1 MNEPSG
7 ITLREDVSIVLAG
20 PAGQGIQT
28 MEQLLSRILRT
39 AGYNVFSFSE
49 FMSRIRGGSN
59 STEIRVSSLKIAT
72 HVDKID
78 ILVPLDGP
86 ALRHCEKRISANTL
100 ILGDKDELPASFPVV
115 DIPFTQ
121 TAVAVGGKIYA
132 SSVAVGAVCAL
143 LNVPLYLA
151 ADHIK
156 KYFGAKKPDIAE
168 KNAEAGRRG
177 FGLGAALVASGVVAV
192 DIAKDPSA
200 KDELFLTGAQAIGLG
215 ALAGGCDFVA
225 SYPMSPSTGVL
236 TFLARHKKEFG
247 IVVEQAEDEIA
258 AVNMALG
265 AWYAGGR
272 ALATTSGGGFA
283 LMCEGIS
290 LSGML
295 ETPVVIHVG
304 QRPGPATGLPTR
316 TEQADLELVLY
327 AGHGEFP
334 RAVFAPGT
342 LASAIDIMHKAFT
355 IADKYQMPVFV
366 LTDEYFLDSS
376 AGMAPLDFSKYSVKK
391 NIVRTAEGYKRFA
404 ITDSG
409 ISPRGI
415 PGFGAGIVCV
425 DSDEHTEE
433 GYITEDLELRTRMV
447 DKRLKKADFD
457 AEDMVPP
464 RFVGPDTFHNLVV
477 CWGSN
482 YYPVREALIR
492 IGWKNTAM
500 LHIPQ
505 LYPLHEMVDVALTRT
520 KKLIVVENNATGQLA
535 KLLKLT
541 FGYGA
546 HEKILKYNGMPFSV
560 EELVERIGKVIEGT
574 FDN

>member
-1 MNEPSG
+1 MNEPG
-7 ITLREDVSIVLAG
+7 GFTLRDDVSIVLAG
-20 PAGQGIQT
+20 PAGQGIHT
-28 MEQLLSRILRT
+28 IEQLLPRILRK
-39 AGYNVFSFSE
+39 AGHNVFCTSE

-59 STEIRVSSLKIAT
+59 STEIRVSALKIAT

-86 ALRHCEKRISANTL
+86 ALQHCEKRISANTL
-100 ILGDKDELPASFPVV
+100 ILGEKAVLPAAFPVV
-115 DIPFTQ
+115 DVPFTQ
-121 TAVAVGGKIYA
+121 TAIGVGGKMYA

-143 LNVPLYLA
+143 LNVPVDLA
-151 ADHIK
+151 AGCIEE
-156 KYFGAKKPDIAE
+156 YFGARKPE
-168 KNAEAGRRG
+168 VSGKNAEAARRG
-177 FGLGAALVASGVVAV
+177 FHLGEALVSRGVVTTT
-192 DIAKDPSA
+192 IARDPSV

-215 ALAGGCDFVA
+215 ALAGGCDFVS

-236 TFLARHKKEFG
+236 TFLARHKNEFG
-247 IVVEQAEDEIA
+247 MVVEQAEDEIA

-334 RAVFAPGT
+334 RVVFAPGT
-342 LASAIDIMHKAFT
+342 LAGAVDIMHKAFT
-355 IADKYQMPVFV
+355 IADKYQVPVFV
-366 LTDEYFLDSS
+366 LTDQYFLDSS
-376 AGMAPLDFSKYSVKK
+376 AGMQPVDFSKYGVKK
-391 NIVRTAEGYKRFA
+391 NIIKTAEGYKRFA
-404 ITDSG
+404 ITNSG

-415 PGFGAGIVCV
+415 PGLGAGIVCV

-433 GYITEDLELRTRMV
+433 GYITEDLDLRTRMV

-457 AEDMVPP
+457 PEDMVPP

-482 YYPVREALIR
+482 YYSVREALIR

-505 LYPLHEMVDVALTRT
+505 VYPLHEMVDVALTKT

-560 EELVERIGKVIEGT
+560 EELVERISKVI
-574 FDN
+574 